1 MKLEYLS
8 EGSPD
13 CPLIRLYSFTLPDV
27 SRLKRY
33 TAELS
38 TGESLEILLHKE
50 PGIEPINGCELQLK
64 LGNRDRGIVQ
74 TTPLQFE
81 CVLSN
86 EGWIDVSCLLEP
98 FCEPDATGFQ
108 WLVDKGPIS
117 LLISVKG
124 TW

>member
-13 CPLIRLYSFTLPDV
+13 CPLIRLYSFKLPEV
-27 SRLKRY
+27 FRLKQCVD
-33 TAELS
+33 ELS
-38 TGESLEILLHKE
+38 TGKSRETALHKE
-50 PGIEPINGCELQLK
+50 PGIEPIVGCEVYLK
-64 LGNRDRGIVQ
+64 LGKRDQGIVQ
-74 TTPLQFE
+74 IAPMHFE

-98 FCEPDATGFQ
+98 FCQADTDGFQ

-117 LLISVKG
+117 LLISIKG

>member
-13 CPLIRLYSFTLPDV
+13 SPLIRLYSFTLREV
-27 SRLKRY
+27 LRLKERVDN
-33 TAELS
+33 LS
-38 TGESLEILLHKE
+38 TGELSEIALHKE
-50 PGIEPINGCELQLK
+50 PGVEPIDGCEFQLK
-64 LGNRDRGIVQ
+64 LGDRDRGIVQ
-74 TTPLQFE
+74 ITPVHFE
-81 CVLSN
+81 CALSN